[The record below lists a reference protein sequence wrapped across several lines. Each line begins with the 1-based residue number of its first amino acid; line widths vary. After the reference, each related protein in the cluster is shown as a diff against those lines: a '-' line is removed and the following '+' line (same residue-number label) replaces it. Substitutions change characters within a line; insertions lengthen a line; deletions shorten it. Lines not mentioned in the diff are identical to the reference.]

1 MEETRKTREIDVIG
15 MVMKLIPEWKF
26 IAKVVMVTAVIGVI
40 VAINTPKEYTTNV
53 ILAPEMT
60 SGGLGLS
67 ENLADMAASFGIE
80 LNSKAQM
87 DALYPGIYPE
97 IFASTDFIIS
107 LFNIPVC
114 QKEDTIKKSYHDH
127 LLVDEKVPFWKYPLV
142 LINYIFKKKES
153 SNTAFDPFCLSK
165 NDEALCEMIR
175 GLITCQVD
183 KKTNVIT
190 ICVTDIDAKI
200 SAVMADTLLHRLQN
214 YITDYRTSKARNDL
228 AYYEKLR
235 EECKKE
241 YHDIQREYAAYADSH
256 KSNIFQSSTVK
267 EEELENDMQIR
278 YQAYAQIEQQIRT
291 AKARVQEKTP
301 AFTII
306 QNATIPNKASSTPR
320 SLIVLLWM
328 FLGTVGASLW
338 VLFGKKIK

>member
-107 LFNIPVC
+107 LFNVPVC

-256 KSNIFQSSTVK
+256 KSNIFQSSSVK

>member
-114 QKEDTIKKSYHDH
+114 QKKDTIKKSYHDH

-256 KSNIFQSSTVK
+256 KSNIFQSSSVK

>member
-40 VAINTPKEYTTNV
+40 VALNTPKEYTTNV

-190 ICVTDIDAKI
+190 ISVTDMDAKI

-256 KSNIFQSSTVK
+256 KSNIFQSSSVK

>member
-256 KSNIFQSSTVK
+256 KSNIFQSSSVK

>member
-1 MEETRKTREIDVIG
+1 M
-15 MVMKLIPEWKF
+15 
-26 IAKVVMVTAVIGVI
+26 
-40 VAINTPKEYTTNV
+40 
-53 ILAPEMT
+53 
-60 SGGLGLS
+60 
-67 ENLADMAASFGIE
+67 
-80 LNSKAQM
+80 
-87 DALYPGIYPE
+87 
-97 IFASTDFIIS
+97 
-107 LFNIPVC
+107 
-114 QKEDTIKKSYHDH
+114 
-127 LLVDEKVPFWKYPLV
+127 VDEKVPFWKYPLV

-256 KSNIFQSSTVK
+256 KSNIFQSSSVK

>member
-53 ILAPEMT
+53 ILAPEMI

-256 KSNIFQSSTVK
+256 KSNIFQSSSVK